1 MKKIVRLT
9 EFDLNKIVKR
19 TINESINQVAEDFR
33 GTCKRVSYS
42 LEDLDSAT
50 KKGDGRKIEEAK
62 DLVKHQV
69 RMLEN
74 IIEELKRKLR

>member
-33 GTCKRVSYS
+33 NTCKRVSYS
-42 LEDLDSAT
+42 L
-50 KKGDGRKIEEAK
+50 
-62 DLVKHQV
+62 
-69 RMLEN
+69 
-74 IIEELKRKLR
+74 